1 MDTVHSILDTVDPLP
16 TFRDLTID
24 DRPMFLEWMQAHNVK
39 ASDLTFA
46 NLYTWRG
53 SRPTRIARYNDFLL
67 IVRFESP
74 ARPKAQ
80 SPIGSGDVTAA
91 ANALLD
97 HLAAEYPQMEQNL
110 ARVPDPPANM
120 LREAGFLVE
129 EDRDNFDYVYR
140 VNDLAKL
147 EGRKYD
153 KKRNRIHKCLDV
165 CECMYEP
172 ITSSNLDGC
181 FQLEEEWCNIRQCE
195 LNPALSA
202 EFRAIKEALDE
213 FDTLEL
219 FGGAIRI
226 GGRIQAFAVAE
237 RVGAETAVEHFEK
250 ANPHI
255 DGLYQVV
262 NQWFCQNALEGLT
275 WVNREQDLGI
285 KGLRQAKMSYHT
297 DHFVKKYT
305 VRRNAPME
313 A

>member
-1 MDTVHSILDTVDPLP
+1 MDIVHSILDTVDPLP
-16 TFRDLTID
+16 AFRDLTID
-24 DRPMFLEWMQAHNVK
+24 DRPLFLEWMQEHNVK
-39 ASDLTFA
+39 ASNLTFA
-46 NLYTWRG
+46 ELYTWRG
-53 SRPTRIARYNDFLL
+53 SRPARIARYNEFLL
-67 IVRFESP
+67 LVRFES
-74 ARPKAQ
+74 AERPEAQ
-80 SPIGSGDVTAA
+80 SPIGRGDVTAA

-97 HLAAEYPQMEQNL
+97 YLAAEYPQTELNL

-120 LREAGFLVE
+120 LREASFLVE

-147 EGRKYD
+147 KGRKYD
-153 KKRNRIHKCLDV
+153 KKRNRIHKCLAA
-165 CECMYEP
+165 CECTYEP

-226 GGRIQAFAVAE
+226 DGRIQAFAVAE
-237 RVGAETAVEHFEK
+237 RVGVETAVEHFEK
-250 ANPHI
+250 ANPQI
-255 DGLYQVV
+255 NGLYQVM
-262 NQWFCQNALEGLT
+262 NQRFCQHALEGLT

-285 KGLRQAKMSYHT
+285 KGLRQAKMSYHP
-297 DHFVKKYT
+297 DHLLKKYT
-305 VRRNAPME
+305 VRRAT
-313 A
+313 